1 MNFNTKLSVLAS
13 SLALGA
19 LGFATQASAA
29 PLPAGYTC
37 VGGSVCGTLGADGD
51 VTTSPQGGDYGYVT
65 TAGAAGN
72 NGDLNIGAETNSSVA
87 RSPIFS
93 AANGALLEFYFNYVT
108 SDGTLSFIEYSWVK
122 LINTANS
129 AETILFTARTTP
141 TGNTVPG
148 FGLPGLAPGVILT
161 PGSTAIIDGLT
172 NWSPLGGSS
181 GACYGGIGGGCGQTG
196 WIGMDYAIGTASNY
210 FLEFGVVNWGDQ
222 ALDSGLA
229 FDGITIAG
237 NPIDPNP
244 TPEPAS
250 LALLGV
256 ALAGLGAARAKAKKA
271 A

>member
-37 VGGSVCGTLGADGD
+37 VGGSVCGTLGADGV
-51 VTTSPQGGDYGYVT
+51 VTTSPQGGDYGYVS
-65 TAGAAGN
+65 TAGATGN
-72 NGDLNIGAETNSSVA
+72 NGNLNIGSETNSSVA
-87 RSPIFS
+87 RTPVFASL
-93 AANGALLEFYFNYVT
+93 AGDALEFFFNYVT
-108 SDGTLSFIEYSWVK
+108 SDGSGYIEYSWVK
-122 LINTANS
+122 LINAADATD
-129 AETILFTARTTP
+129 ETILFTARTTP
-141 TGNTVPG
+141 SGNTVPG
-148 FGLPGLAPGVILT
+148 GGLPGLAPGVTLT
-161 PGSTAIIDGLT
+161 PGSTAIIAGQT
-172 NWSPLGGSS
+172 TWSPLGGYS
-181 GACYGGIGGGCGQTG
+181 GACYGGGCGQTG
-196 WIGMDYAIGTASNY
+196 WVGMDYTIAAAGDY
-210 FLEFGVVNWGDQ
+210 FLEFGVVNWLDQ
-222 ALDSGLA
+222 IYDSGLA

>member
-19 LGFATQASAA
+19 LGFASQASAA

-37 VGGSVCGTLGADGD
+37 VGTSVCGTLGADGN
-51 VTTSPQGGDYGYVT
+51 VTVSPQGGDYGYVS

-87 RSPIFS
+87 KTPVFASLGGD
-93 AANGALLEFYFNYVT
+93 ALEFFFNYVT
-108 SDGTLSFIEYSWVK
+108 SDGSGFIEYSWVK
-122 LINTANS
+122 LINAATAD
-129 AETILFTARTTP
+129 ETVLFTARTTP

-148 FGLPGLAPGVILT
+148 FGLPPLALGVTLN
-161 PGSTAIIDGLT
+161 PGSTTIQPSLT
-172 NWSPLGGSS
+172 NWSALGSS
-181 GACYGGIGGGCGQTG
+181 SGNCYQGPTQGCGQTG
-196 WIGMDYAIGTASNY
+196 WIEMNYSIANAGNY
-210 FLEFGVVNWGDQ
+210 FLEFGVVNWSDT
-222 ALDSGLA
+222 AFDSGLA

-244 TPEPAS
+244 IPEPAS

-256 ALAGLGAARAKAKKA
+256 ALAGLGAARAKAKKSA
-271 A
+271 